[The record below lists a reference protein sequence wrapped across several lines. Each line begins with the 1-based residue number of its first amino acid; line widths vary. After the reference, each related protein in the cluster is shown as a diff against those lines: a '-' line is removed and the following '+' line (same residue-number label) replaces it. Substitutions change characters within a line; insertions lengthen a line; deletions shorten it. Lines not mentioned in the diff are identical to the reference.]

1 METSPTFG
9 DIVELIAADA
19 PDLRAG
25 DVGEVVGL
33 SDDGAYV
40 GLWIDRLQTV
50 YTVATHQVKRVRAK
64 ADIDDRTAPIASSSP
79 TRN

>member
-1 METSPTFG
+1 MEASPTFG

-19 PDLRAG
+19 PDLQVG

-50 YTVATHQVKRVRAK
+50 YTVATNQVKRVRMK
-64 ADIDDRTAPIASSSP
+64 ADPDE
-79 TRN
+79 

>member
-1 METSPTFG
+1 MEASPTFG
-9 DIVELIAADA
+9 DIVELIAADI
-19 PDLRAG
+19 PDLQVG

-50 YTVATHQVKRVRAK
+50 YTVATNQVKRVRTK
-64 ADIDDRTAPIASSSP
+64 ADPDD
-79 TRN
+79 